1 MKLRERFKKK
11 DKAIWGIILVLVFY
25 FSGAFLMEPVNV
37 EPLAEKGLASDDY
50 DNENS
55 LMEIKGIGTILTYR
69 NVYLA
74 SIPMLLIAPIIGIL
88 LYKKGEITNSNN
100 DEQIGWIIFGNCILG
115 LLLLPLTSKG
125 NIPST
130 VLFWLGII
138 AATFLK
144 KPNKENNL

>member
-1 MKLRERFKKK
+1 
-11 DKAIWGIILVLVFY
+11 
-25 FSGAFLMEPVNV
+25 
-37 EPLAEKGLASDDY
+37 
-50 DNENS
+50 
-55 LMEIKGIGTILTYR
+55 
-69 NVYLA
+69 
-74 SIPMLLIAPIIGIL
+74 MLLIAPIIGIL